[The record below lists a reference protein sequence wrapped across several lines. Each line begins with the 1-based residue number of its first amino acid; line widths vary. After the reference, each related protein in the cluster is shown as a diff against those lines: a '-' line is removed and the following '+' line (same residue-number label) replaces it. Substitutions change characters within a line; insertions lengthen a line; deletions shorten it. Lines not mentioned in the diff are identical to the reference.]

1 MIDGYNREELIHI
14 VDMYNLNID
23 METLKKSKKEILKE
37 MKNVPKKKFADIP
50 LPKKKE
56 VKEMVKKDKAKKSS
70 LLNKVN
76 QKNKIT
82 NYIKK

>member
-1 MIDGYNREELIHI
+1 MLEGYSREELIHI

-23 METLKKSKKEILKE
+23 METLKKSKKEIMKE
-37 MKNVPKKKFADIP
+37 MIKVPKKKFKDS
-50 LPKKKE
+50 LPAKKE
-56 VKEMVKKDKAKKSS
+56 IKEMVKKDKAKKSS
-70 LLNKVN
+70 LLNKAN